1 MTEKRFW
8 RLIALAAALGLG
20 VCAALAAWPGLIE
33 LPFKLPCGYFVDLL
47 WDISKTG
54 AVWRILAIILYVLVC
69 LVPAGALFLIS
80 RRRRPWREDWLLA
93 LLSVVLLLL
102 VGRALDRNW
111 TIYSAFAQMG
121 LLAVLVTWLAL
132 RLLRY
137 FSASD
142 DRRLVRLVRIVVVL
156 IGMLFAALAGVSAF
170 AILAALFERFS
181 IPALAEGAG
190 SVASSGITVY
200 GCLLGLRLV
209 DSLGEGGELTDD
221 TVDLARGFYRY
232 SVRGGERNTAHK
244 PRREPRKTRL
254 RQALGQHGR
263 ERELPRLPAAVLPR
277 GAHRLALHRRA
288 QRAAGRQRSL
298 CLMAIRV
305 HLDEVLRERGMTAKE
320 LCAKVGITEAN
331 LSILRSGKAGA
342 SGSEPSTASATTSNA
357 TWETF

>member
-111 TIYSAFAQMG
+111 TVYSAFAQMG

-137 FSASD
+137 FSVSD

-170 AILAALFERFS
+170 AILASLFERFT

-232 SVRGGERNTAHK
+232 SVRAASAILLISLAANLVKLVFVRVSSSTDVSVNFPVFQLLFCLAALIVSRFIAAHK
-244 PRREPRKTRL
+244 KL
-254 RQALGQHGR
+254 RDDNDLF
-263 ERELPRLPAAVLPR
+263 V
-277 GAHRLALHRRA
+277 
-288 QRAAGRQRSL
+288 
-298 CLMAIRV
+298 
-305 HLDEVLRERGMTAKE
+305 
-320 LCAKVGITEAN
+320 
-331 LSILRSGKAGA
+331 
-342 SGSEPSTASATTSNA
+342 
-357 TWETF
+357 

>member
-137 FSASD
+137 FSVSD

-170 AILAALFERFS
+170 AILASLFERFT

-190 SVASSGITVY
+190 SVASSGIIVY

-221 TVDLARGFYRY
+221 TVELARGFYRY
-232 SVRGGERNTAHK
+232 SVRAAAAILLISLAANLAKLVFVRVSSSTDVSVNFPVFQLLFCLAALIVSRFIAAHK
-244 PRREPRKTRL
+244 K
-254 RQALGQHGR
+254 
-263 ERELPRLPAAVLPR
+263 
-277 GAHRLALHRRA
+277 
-288 QRAAGRQRSL
+288 L
-298 CLMAIRV
+298 CDDNDLFV
-305 HLDEVLRERGMTAKE
+305 
-320 LCAKVGITEAN
+320 
-331 LSILRSGKAGA
+331 
-342 SGSEPSTASATTSNA
+342 
-357 TWETF
+357 

>member
-8 RLIALAAALGLG
+8 RLTALAAALGLG

-137 FSASD
+137 FSVSD

-170 AILAALFERFS
+170 AILASLFERFT

-190 SVASSGITVY
+190 SVTSSGITVY

-209 DSLGEGGELTDD
+209 DSLGEGGKLTDD

-232 SVRGGERNTAHK
+232 SVRAASAILLISLAANLVKLVFVRVSSSTDVSVNFPVFQLLFCLAALIVSRFIAAHK
-244 PRREPRKTRL
+244 EL
-254 RQALGQHGR
+254 RDDNDLF
-263 ERELPRLPAAVLPR
+263 V
-277 GAHRLALHRRA
+277 
-288 QRAAGRQRSL
+288 
-298 CLMAIRV
+298 
-305 HLDEVLRERGMTAKE
+305 
-320 LCAKVGITEAN
+320 
-331 LSILRSGKAGA
+331 
-342 SGSEPSTASATTSNA
+342 
-357 TWETF
+357 

>member
-137 FSASD
+137 FSVSD

-156 IGMLFAALAGVSAF
+156 VGVLFAALAGVSAF

-232 SVRGGERNTAHK
+232 SVRAASAILLISLAANLVKLVFVRVSSSTDVSVNFPVFQLLFCLAALIVSRFIAAHK
-244 PRREPRKTRL
+244 KL
-254 RQALGQHGR
+254 RDDNDLF
-263 ERELPRLPAAVLPR
+263 V
-277 GAHRLALHRRA
+277 
-288 QRAAGRQRSL
+288 
-298 CLMAIRV
+298 
-305 HLDEVLRERGMTAKE
+305 
-320 LCAKVGITEAN
+320 
-331 LSILRSGKAGA
+331 
-342 SGSEPSTASATTSNA
+342 
-357 TWETF
+357 

>member
-80 RRRRPWREDWLLA
+80 RRRRPYREDWLLA

-102 VGRALDRNW
+102 VGRALDRDRAV
-111 TIYSAFAQMG
+111 YSTFAQMG

-156 IGMLFAALAGVSAF
+156 VGVLFAALAGVSAF
-170 AILAALFERFS
+170 AILASLFERFS
-181 IPALAEGAG
+181 VAALAEGAG
-190 SVASSGITVY
+190 AVASSCITVY

-232 SVRGGERNTAHK
+232 SVRAASAILLISLAANLVKLVFVRVSSSTDVSVNFPVFQLLFCLAALIVSRFIAAHK
-244 PRREPRKTRL
+244 KL
-254 RQALGQHGR
+254 RDDNDLF
-263 ERELPRLPAAVLPR
+263 V
-277 GAHRLALHRRA
+277 
-288 QRAAGRQRSL
+288 
-298 CLMAIRV
+298 
-305 HLDEVLRERGMTAKE
+305 
-320 LCAKVGITEAN
+320 
-331 LSILRSGKAGA
+331 
-342 SGSEPSTASATTSNA
+342 
-357 TWETF
+357 